1 MADPAL
7 VLASGSPRRRE
18 MLSGL
23 GLDFRVDPA
32 DVDESAAD
40 GESPIAYVRRIASS
54 KATTVAARHPSA
66 VVLAADTTIDLDGEI
81 LAKPVDADEAVTMLS
96 ALSGRSHLAHTAV
109 ALAHGGLLEVFD
121 VSTTVQMRPIGES
134 EIAWYVGTGEPL
146 DKAGA
151 YAIQGRAAAFV
162 SAVAGSVSNIVGLPL
177 AETVSALRAA
187 GIRVCDTAD

>member
-1 MADPAL
+1 
-7 VLASGSPRRRE
+7 

-134 EIAWYVGTGEPL
+134 EIAWYVV

-177 AETVSALRAA
+177 AETVAALRAA

>member
-1 MADPAL
+1 
-7 VLASGSPRRRE
+7 

-81 LAKPVDADEAVTMLS
+81 LAKPVDADEAVLVDDTPVNLDG
-96 ALSGRSHLAHTAV
+96 ARSV
-109 ALAHGGLLEVFD
+109 GMQ
-121 VSTTVQMRPIGES
+121 TVLVGSDPAPAMTELRSLVLGDPIG
-134 EIAWYVGTGEPL
+134 
-146 DKAGA
+146 
-151 YAIQGRAAAFV
+151 
-162 SAVAGSVSNIVGLPL
+162 
-177 AETVSALRAA
+177 
-187 GIRVCDTAD
+187 

>member
-1 MADPAL
+1 
-7 VLASGSPRRRE
+7 

-109 ALAHGGLLEVFD
+109 ALTHGGLLEVFD
-121 VSTTVQMRPIGES
+121 VSTTVQMRSIRAS

-162 SAVAGSVSNIVGLPL
+162 SAVAGSVANIVGLRL
-177 AETVSALRAA
+177 AETVAALRAA

>member
-81 LAKPVDADEAVTMLS
+81 LAKPVDADEAV
-96 ALSGRSHLAHTAV
+96 GRNM
-109 ALAHGGLLEVFD
+109 E
-121 VSTTVQMRPIGES
+121 
-134 EIAWYVGTGEPL
+134 
-146 DKAGA
+146 AGA
-151 YAIQGRAAAFV
+151 STNSVMVLVMRRA
-162 SAVAGSVSNIVGLPL
+162 SQYL
-177 AETVSALRAA
+177 ALKAL
-187 GIRVCDTAD
+187 TA

>member
-1 MADPAL
+1 
-7 VLASGSPRRRE
+7 

-109 ALAHGGLLEVFD
+109 ALTHGGLLEVFD